1 MGMILKAAPIR
12 ERRIAQFKKRCRKL
26 AHRGIVPSMKVLLV
40 GEHPPSVIYTN
51 RKKQFIE
58 SWGGSCHIVALP
70 ENISE
75 EHFLAEL
82 KAVSE
87 CASVHGLF
95 VQLPLPAHLQHLD
108 VGQYIPHYKDVDG
121 FHQSNLY
128 HLLKGDL
135 TAKGLFPCTPQ
146 GIITLLQEYGFEIRG
161 KNILVIGRSLIV
173 GRPLTLLF
181 LAHNASVSLCH
192 SFTRDLTQYS
202 FPADI
207 IVSAV
212 GKERFFTRRFL
223 HPERRDQ
230 ILIDVGIN
238 RNSHGTLCGDM
249 DFENL
254 KDWCGAITPVPGGV
268 GPMTILMLSEN
279 LLTASEWAVESKQG
293 EGESS

>member
-1 MGMILKAAPIR
+1 MGTILKAAPIR
-12 ERRIAQFKKRCRKL
+12 DRRIAQFKERCRKL
-26 AHRGIVPSMKVLLV
+26 TGQGIVPNMKVLLV
-40 GEHPPSVIYTN
+40 GKHPPSVIYTN

-58 SWGGSCHIVALP
+58 SWGGRCHIVALP
-70 ENISE
+70 EDIRE
-75 EHFLAEL
+75 EHFLGEL
-82 KAVSE
+82 KAIGES
-87 CASVHGLF
+87 ASVHGLF
-95 VQLPLPAHLQHLD
+95 VQLPLPVHLKHLD

-128 HLLKGDL
+128 HLFRGDL
-135 TAKGLFPCTPQ
+135 TAQGLFPCTPQ
-146 GIITLLQEYGFEIRG
+146 GIVTLLEEYKFELQG
-161 KNILVIGRSLIV
+161 KNVVVIGRSLIV
-173 GRPLTLLF
+173 GRPLALLF

-192 SFTRDLTQYS
+192 SFTRDLKQYS

-212 GKERFFTRRFL
+212 GKARFFTRQFL

-238 RNSHGTLCGDM
+238 RDSDGVLCGDM

-254 KDWCGAITPVPGGV
+254 KDWCGAITPVPGGI

-279 LLTASEWAVESKQG
+279 LLTATERQVG
-293 EGESS
+293 